1 MNPFLYYQKSEPI
14 IRING
19 VPLNA
24 SGAINF
30 NLSSLPDVEFGDIV
44 TNQQV
49 LSYSETLKR
58 WINNTLS
65 LIGLSDIQFSSPLC
79 VGQVLLYNGSK
90 WVNSLIS
97 LVTLSDIQFSP
108 LGVGQFLIY
117 NGSKWINQ
125 TINLITSLAGLSDC
139 SVYGPSENQILQFKS
154 SKWTNQTVN

>member
-30 NLSSLPDVEFGDIV
+30 NLSSFPDVEFGDIV

-65 LIGLSDIQFSSPLC
+65 LIRLSDIQFS
-79 VGQVLLYNGSK
+79 
-90 WVNSLIS
+90 
-97 LVTLSDIQFSP
+97 T

-117 NGSKWINQ
+117 NGSKWVNS
-125 TINLITSLAGLSDC
+125 TLSLIGLSDIQF
-139 SVYGPSENQILQFKS
+139 STLNAGQFLILMG
-154 SKWTNQTVN
+154 VNGLIKR